1 MFHQF
6 VLEINVDHQDQNV
19 LKLEKKDV
27 KKQKII
33 HADGQNLM
41 ENVAKEDVAKL
52 QQNVLVENV

>member
-6 VLEINVDHQDQNV
+6 VQEIDVDHQDQNV
-19 LKLEKKDV
+19 LKLEEKDV

-33 HADGQNLM
+33 LADGQNSVV
-41 ENVAKEDVAKL
+41 NVAKEDVAKL